1 VDRAL
6 EVTPAARALLASLVD
21 YAGLFPPAS
30 LAMAEAV
37 AEYRRWRGSPE
48 SWMLGRF
55 VVPAARLA
63 ELAGAVGDSAADEPW
78 PLSVLP
84 GPDAAA
90 DLARALAF
98 EREAGARV
106 ECVELKAAGPAEL
119 ETALDAVAG
128 RLAYV
133 ELPADAEHG
142 PLLARLKARGARA
155 KLRTGGVTAE
165 AIPGPAPVAR
175 FLRECARAGVP
186 FKATAGLHH
195 AVRAEHAL
203 SYAPAAP
210 RAKMHGFLNLFTAA
224 ALARLGPA
232 ADLEAVLR
240 EEDPSAFVLEAD
252 GLAWRGVRASTAA
265 LADCRATFAASFGSC
280 SFAEPVAELRT
291 LGMIS

>member
-1 VDRAL
+1 M
-6 EVTPAARALLASLVD
+6 TPAARALLASLVD

-30 LAMAEAV
+30 LAMADAV
-37 AEYRRWRGSPE
+37 AEYRRWRASPE
-48 SWMLGRF
+48 AWMLGCF

-63 ELAGAVGDSAADEPW
+63 ELARALGGGSAADGPW
-78 PLSVLP
+78 PLSVLA

-90 DLARALAF
+90 DLARVLAF
-98 EREAGARV
+98 EREKGARV
-106 ECVELKAAGPAEL
+106 RSVELKAAGPAAL
-119 ETALDAVAG
+119 ETALDAIAG
-128 RLAYV
+128 RLVYV
-133 ELPADAEHG
+133 ELPADDDLG
-142 PLLARLKARGARA
+142 PLLARLKARRARA

-165 AIPGPAPVAR
+165 AIPAPAAVAR

-232 ADLEAVLR
+232 ADLEAVLL
-240 EEDPSAFVLEAD
+240 EEDPTAFALEAD
-252 GLAWRGVRASTAA
+252 GLAWRGLRASTPA

-280 SFAEPVAELRT
+280 SFAEPVAELRA